1 MPYINANGAAIY
13 YEEHGSGAE
22 TIVFAHGLLWSGQM
36 YEAQVAALKDH
47 YRCITFDFRAQGKS
61 QATAT
66 GYDMDTLAQDALALI
81 QQLVGKPV
89 HFVGLSMGGF
99 VGMRLAIHHRQWLL
113 SLSLLETSS
122 DPEPKENLLKYK
134 ILPKIARIF
143 GMSVVAP
150 QAMNIMFGKTFLTD
164 PARQQQRA
172 EMRRRLLQN
181 DKVNIGKAIAGVF
194 ARQGVYQQLPSISTP
209 TLIVV
214 GDEDIA
220 TIPAKSRRMHT
231 AIKGS
236 QLVVIPHAG
245 HTSTIET
252 PDAVTQALT
261 EFFHHLP
268 IQAKA

>member
-1 MPYINANGAAIY
+1 MPHIMLNGAAIY
-13 YEEHGSGAE
+13 YQEHGNGEE

-36 YEAQVAALKDH
+36 YEAQVAALKDR
-47 YRCITFDFRAQGKS
+47 YRCITFDFRGQGQS

-81 QQLVGKPV
+81 KQLVGKPV

-99 VGMRLAIHHRQWLL
+99 VGMRLAIHHPEWLL
-113 SLSLLETSS
+113 SLSLLETSA

-143 GMSVVAP
+143 GMRVVAP

-164 PARQQQRA
+164 PARKSQRA

-181 DKVNIGKAIAGVF
+181 DKINIAKAIEGVF
-194 ARQGVYQQLPSISTP
+194 SRQGVYQYLPSINTP
-209 TLIVV
+209 TLIIV

-220 TIPAKSRRMHT
+220 TIPAKSRRINT
-231 AIKGS
+231 AIKNS

-245 HTSTIET
+245 HSSTIET
-252 PDAVTQALT
+252 PEAVTQALAR
-261 EFFHHLP
+261 FLAIHHNK
-268 IQAKA
+268 I

>member
-1 MPYINANGAAIY
+1 MPRIMLNGAAIY
-13 YEEHGSGAE
+13 YEEHGNGDE

-36 YEAQVAALKDH
+36 YEAQVASLKDR
-47 YRCITFDFRAQGKS
+47 YRCITFDFRGQGQS
-61 QATAT
+61 EATAT

-81 QQLVGKPV
+81 KERVGKPV

-99 VGMRLAIHHRQWLL
+99 VGMRLAIHHPEWLL
-113 SLSLLETSS
+113 SLSLLETSA

-134 ILPKIARIF
+134 LLPKVARMF
-143 GMSVVAP
+143 GMWIVAP
-150 QAMNIMFGKTFLTD
+150 QAMKIMFGKTFLND
-164 PARQQQRA
+164 PARKSQRA

-181 DKVNIGKAIAGVF
+181 DKINIGKAIEGVF
-194 ARQGVYQQLPSISTP
+194 SRQGVYEYLPSIKTP

-220 TIPAKSRRMHT
+220 TIPAKSRRMNT
-231 AIKGS
+231 AIQGS

-252 PDAVTQALT
+252 PDAVTNAIREFLHSLAL
-261 EFFHHLP
+261 
-268 IQAKA
+268 